1 MARRFTQI
9 KGLSENRRLPR
20 MGKIRLG
27 IRVKKKAEDNR
38 CKHDKDATCNFC
50 TYPRE
55 TEYFV
60 VPPEV
65 AKVYGEKPTE
75 LDIMLPVNDLNIIFP
90 QAYEMYGSGRGLF
103 CSGDGETAIRLNTE
117 TKSFDE
123 RKCPCE
129 YLEQK
134 KCSQRA
140 HLLAILPK
148 VSPGGVYQFDTGS
161 INSIID
167 INSSLEYV
175 QAMIGRF
182 AMVQLKIKRIPMQTH
197 HDGKKQTHYTMKIEP
212 VGDFND
218 LKLLRSDKETIFLLP
233 EPPEHVNP
241 AVDGPTVDEEPEPVT
256 ATEVVATRK
265 KQAAEKPKETAKSS
279 DGGKICQHCN
289 ETFYFDPATKDEYI
303 LREGAGRITHWCNK
317 PKRNNEPP
325 IEGQA
330 ERVPNDNPTG
340 SGPTEQDLLTKIEN
354 ATNPDELNQCL
365 ADAEGLP
372 DQARTNVRKAV
383 IARGRTGFG
392 QRAAS

>member
-27 IRVKKKAEDNR
+27 IRIKKKAADGR
-38 CKHDKDATCNFC
+38 CKHEKDATCNFC
-50 TYPRE
+50 TYPKE
-55 TEYFV
+55 TDYFV

-75 LDIMLPVNDLNIIFP
+75 LDIMLPVNDLNVIFP

-167 INSSLEYV
+167 INSSLEFV

-182 AMVQLKIKRIPMQTH
+182 AMVQLKIKRIPTQTH

-212 VGDFND
+212 VGDIGD
-218 LKLLRSDKETIFLLP
+218 MKLLRNDKETIFLLP

-241 AVDGPTVDEEPEPVT
+241 EVDGPTFEEEGEPEAPP
-256 ATEVVATRK
+256 AQPPAKPAEPK
-265 KQAAEKPKETAKSS
+265 KAAPAKPAEK
-279 DGGKICQHCN
+279 
-289 ETFYFDPATKDEYI
+289 
-303 LREGAGRITHWCNK
+303 
-317 PKRNNEPP
+317 PP

-330 ERVPNDNPTG
+330 ERVAEPPAEG
-340 SGPTEQDLLTKIEN
+340 KGPTKDELLKKIKES
-354 ATNPDELNQCL
+354 ANPDDWNQCL
-365 ADAEGLP
+365 ADAAHLP
-372 DQARTNVRKAV
+372 GDEDRRQVRMAV
-383 IARGRTGFG
+383 IARGREVANT
-392 QRAAS
+392 RAAS

>member
-27 IRVKKKAEDNR
+27 IRIKKKAADNR
-38 CKHDKDATCNFC
+38 CKHEKNETCNFC
-50 TYPRE
+50 TYPKE

-103 CSGDGETAIRLNTE
+103 CSGDGETAIRLNKE

-167 INSSLEYV
+167 INSSLEFV

-182 AMVQLKIKRIPMQTH
+182 AMVQLKIKRIPTQTH

-212 VGDFND
+212 VGDIGD
-218 LKLLRSDKETIFLLP
+218 IKLLRNDKETIFLLP

-241 AVDGPTVDEEPEPVT
+241 EVDGPTFDEQDGESETPPAQAEAPAKEP
-256 ATEVVATRK
+256 AK
-265 KQAAEKPKETAKSS
+265 KAAPAKPAEKP
-279 DGGKICQHCN
+279 
-289 ETFYFDPATKDEYI
+289 
-303 LREGAGRITHWCNK
+303 
-317 PKRNNEPP
+317 P
-325 IEGQA
+325 IDGQA
-330 ERVPNDNPTG
+330 ERVPEKKAD
-340 SGPTEQDLLTKIEN
+340 GPTKDELLRKIKESQN
-354 ATNPDELNQCL
+354 SDDLNQCL
-365 ADAEGLP
+365 ADAAHLSE
-372 DQARTNVRKAV
+372 DDSRAVRMAV
-383 IARGRTGFG
+383 IARGREVAN

>member
-27 IRVKKKAEDNR
+27 IRMKKKAADNR
-38 CKHDKDATCNFC
+38 CKHEKGATCNFC
-50 TYPRE
+50 TYPKE

-65 AKVYGEKPTE
+65 AKVYGDKPTE
-75 LDIMLPVNDLNIIFP
+75 LDIMLPVNDLNVIFP

-103 CSGDGETAIRLNTE
+103 CSGDGETAIRLNPE

-140 HLLAILPK
+140 HLLAILPM
-148 VSPGGVYQFDTGS
+148 VSPGGVYQFDTSS

-182 AMVQLKIKRIPMQTH
+182 AMVQLKIKRIPTQTH

-218 LKLLRSDKETIFLLP
+218 LKLLRNDKEQIFLLP

-241 AVDGPTVDEEPEPVT
+241 ALDGPTFDE
-256 ATEVVATRK
+256 TEETPAPPANTEA
-265 KQAAEKPKETAKSS
+265 KQEAAKPKDKPKEK
-279 DGGKICQHCN
+279 
-289 ETFYFDPATKDEYI
+289 
-303 LREGAGRITHWCNK
+303 
-317 PKRNNEPP
+317 PP
-325 IEGQA
+325 IEGHA
-330 ERVPNDNPTG
+330 ERVPDKKP
-340 SGPTEQDLLTKIEN
+340 PMEQPYEEFDDRTEQQPSPGAGPSEQELLDKIKN
-354 ATNPDELNQCL
+354 AKNPDELNQCL
-365 ADAEGLP
+365 ADAESLT

-383 IARGRTGFG
+383 IARGKTGFD

>member
-38 CKHDKDATCNFC
+38 CKHEKDATCNFC

-65 AKVYGEKPTE
+65 AKVYGDKPTE

-103 CSGDGETAIRLNTE
+103 CSGDGETAIRLNQE

-182 AMVQLKIKRIPMQTH
+182 AMVQLKIKRIPTQTH

-218 LKLLRSDKETIFLLP
+218 LKLLRNDKETIFLLP

-241 AVDGPTVDEEPEPVT
+241 AVDGPTVEEENEPESEAKP
-256 ATEVVATRK
+256 
-265 KQAAEKPKETAKSS
+265 AAAKPK
-279 DGGKICQHCN
+279 
-289 ETFYFDPATKDEYI
+289 PATPPP
-303 LREGAGRITHWCNK
+303 AK
-317 PKRNNEPP
+317 PPENPP
-325 IEGQA
+325 IEGKA
-330 ERVPNDNPTG
+330 ERVIEQTG
-340 SGPTEQDLLTKIEN
+340 KGPTKSELLEKIKTS
-354 ATNPDELNQCL
+354 ANPDDWNQCL
-365 ADAEGLP
+365 ADAAHLP
-372 DQARTNVRKAV
+372 EDDCRAVRMAV
-383 IARGRTGFG
+383 IHRGKEV
-392 QRAAS
+392 AANRGTA